1 MQILFILPPSH
12 LSGEKRKNVNTQA
25 VTHARVGSVIVG
37 LGQGAQEVK
46 RFMIIQD
53 VRDASVEAQRE
64 LHALVGRGELQC
76 CVLKALLCHSL
87 TGCCHGF
94 YALT

>member
-1 MQILFILPPSH
+1 MLNLKGNKWNNHGRSEVSGGNTQILFILPPSH

-25 VTHARVGSVIVG
+25 VTHARVGSVMVG

-64 LHALVGRGELQC
+64 LHALAGRGEL
-76 CVLKALLCHSL
+76 
-87 TGCCHGF
+87 
-94 YALT
+94 